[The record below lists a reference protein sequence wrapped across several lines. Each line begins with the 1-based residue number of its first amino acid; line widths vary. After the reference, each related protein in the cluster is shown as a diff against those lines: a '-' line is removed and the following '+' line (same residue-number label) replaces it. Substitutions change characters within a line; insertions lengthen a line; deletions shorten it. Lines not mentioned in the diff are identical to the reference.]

1 MQLQKTLAEIKKGQ
15 NNGVEPKQ
23 QVSAAE
29 LKNEIEVKGKLI
41 QRFQQGINDSDMR
54 SDEVESTL
62 QKILESKAKIVEEC
76 KKNKICYLLFY
87 FVLHVV
93 ITDNQQK
100 DHDIGKLHEY
110 VTGFKNLF
118 DEMNVEV
125 LFIFLN

>member
-1 MQLQKTLAEIKKGQ
+1 MAEIKKGQ